1 LLRKLGLVQR
11 IGLPAT
17 PVALQQQ
24 RPHSDTDLL
33 LAVTGVCKAY
43 GGVKPAQDVSFE
55 LRSGHI
61 HALIGPNGAGKS
73 TMINMLTGIVTPDQG
88 NIALSGNVISGT
100 QVHAI
105 CERGIGRTFQNLR
118 LFGELSVL
126 DNVLVGR
133 HSRMRNGFW
142 SSFSICRR
150 R

>member
-118 LFGELSVL
+118 CSV
-126 DNVLVGR
+126 NCR
-133 HSRMRNGFW
+133 CSTMCW
-142 SSFSICRR
+142 SDVTAACATASGHRFSICRR